1 MVQIGSIVI
10 AGTELVLQ
18 SVHLEVDSNGIIAPV
33 QITCLQEMSNGVK
46 SVSGMANAAA
56 ADVAAFTNVITTNN
70 TVAITTTTSNTN
82 SMNIANATNRKQ

>member
-1 MVQIGSIVI
+1 
-10 AGTELVLQ
+10 
-18 SVHLEVDSNGIIAPV
+18 
-33 QITCLQEMSNGVK
+33 MSNGVK